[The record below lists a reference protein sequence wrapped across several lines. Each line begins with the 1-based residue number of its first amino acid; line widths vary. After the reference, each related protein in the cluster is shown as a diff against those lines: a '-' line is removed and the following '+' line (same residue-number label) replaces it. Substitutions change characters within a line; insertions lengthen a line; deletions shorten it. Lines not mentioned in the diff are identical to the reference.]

1 MKKPW
6 LNINSTGIPAMK
18 LNFMGHLLHLC
29 YALYRQ
35 SHSSL
40 PMNRLRNVINRS
52 CEYALAH
59 LHLHLHYVRT
69 EPTFTKPDLNTSKL
83 SDEYTIAASILPGS
97 ELPFRIPLI
106 PFVVRRGD
114 QSTKFARNFSN

>member
-1 MKKPW
+1 MP
-6 LNINSTGIPAMK
+6 IPTYTDKVAK
-18 LNFMGHLLHLC
+18 
-29 YALYRQ
+29 
-35 SHSSL
+35 SSVL
-40 PMNRLRNVINRS
+40 
-52 CEYALAH
+52 
-59 LHLHLHYVRT
+59 
-69 EPTFTKPDLNTSKL
+69 TFTKPGLNTSKL